1 MRTRSV
7 DGWEECFFNKLLPL
21 GLKGL
26 WSLTWKAAFLNGAL
40 LELVWLS
47 HLKDID
53 FKCETGKL

>member
-1 MRTRSV
+1 MI
-7 DGWEECFFNKLLPL
+7 FNKLLPL

-47 HLKDID
+47 RIWDVD
-53 FKCETGKL
+53 FNMGELYEKTKRINVHA